1 MADEGGAKEGEGDK
15 KVVHVYPLVKV
26 SCGRLFEPT
35 QIIYSCLF
43 DQCVFIFNVH

>member
-26 SCGRLFEPT
+26 SCDNYLNRHKLYT
-35 QIIYSCLF
+35 RLF
-43 DQCVFIFNVH
+43 DQCVFLFNVH